1 MGFNF
6 GLFINFCLIFFSFF
20 FPISFSLNLVL
31 AKLSQEPCASCPHS
45 LLSHISHCE
54 KVADTELNK
63 LVNTAIDVES
73 LILFLH
79 IEPDPDTKHV
89 YFYLYKLLRK
99 SLASMISPTVES
111 PLGNPPFEEPS
122 ILKVCMI

>member
-1 MGFNF
+1 
-6 GLFINFCLIFFSFF
+6 LL
-20 FPISFSLNLVL
+20 LD
-31 AKLSQEPCASCPHS
+31 KLSSEPCASCSHS
-45 LLSHISHCE
+45 LLSHIFHCE
-54 KVADTELNK
+54 KVSDNELNR

-79 IEPDPDTKHV
+79 IEPDADTKHV

-122 ILKVCMI
+122 ILKVWVNDTVTVHLFCFVPTCLPRQLNQHLDC